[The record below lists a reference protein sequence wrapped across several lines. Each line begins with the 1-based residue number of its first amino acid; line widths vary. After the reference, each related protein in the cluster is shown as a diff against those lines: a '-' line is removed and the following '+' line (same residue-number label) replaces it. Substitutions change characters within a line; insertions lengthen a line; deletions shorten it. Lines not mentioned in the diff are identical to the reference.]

1 MQNFTDRNVLVTGGS
16 SGIGLAAARRFAEG
30 GARVAITGRNA
41 DALEKAAAEIGH
53 DTLTIRSDAAS
64 LDDVTALVET
74 LRSSFGRLD
83 AIFLNAGIARF
94 APLEATTPELWDEV
108 FAINVRGPYFL
119 IQQAIPLMSE
129 GGSIVLNGSINAR
142 IGMPGTSVYGASKAA
157 LISLIR
163 TLSAELV
170 ASGIRVNA
178 VSPGPVDTPIFG
190 TLGLSDTDLDALSTQ
205 IASQLPVGR
214 FGDVDEIA
222 ATVTHLASPESGF
235 IVGTEI
241 VVDGGLSQL

>member
-1 MQNFTDRNVLVTGGS
+1 M
-16 SGIGLAAARRFAEG
+16 
-30 GARVAITGRNA
+30 
-41 DALEKAAAEIGH
+41 
-53 DTLTIRSDAAS
+53 
-64 LDDVTALVET
+64 
-74 LRSSFGRLD
+74 
-83 AIFLNAGIARF
+83 
-94 APLEATTPELWDEV
+94 
-108 FAINVRGPYFL
+108 RGPYFL

-178 VSPGPVDTPIFG
+178 VSPGPTDTPIFG

-205 IASQLPVGR
+205 IAGQLPVGR